1 MHEHF
6 TLYRAPT
13 VSAITVSVRKGMCI
27 APDMGPVEGVTVII
41 IIIIVI
47 IIIVIKIL
55 ILLKIIL
62 TKY

>member
-13 VSAITVSVRKGMCI
+13 VSATTVSVRKGMCI
-27 APDMGPVEGVTVII
+27 ALDMGPVEGVTVII
-41 IIIIVI
+41 I